1 MKRRQR
7 KITELLNVLVNE
19 DEEGSQLDLLIQD
32 DVINA
37 S

>member
-19 DEEGSQLDLLIQD
+19 DEEGSQLDLLD
-32 DVINA
+32 PG
-37 S
+37 